1 MRISDWSSDVCSS
14 DLGKVIATTILRGN
28 RKATLNIPNAHLWSP
43 DDPYLYDLTAELVK
57 VTPPQGAGDDRKGL
71 PPMTDREVQAYAAA
85 TVVGSPSD
93 TVQSYFGMRK
103 ISTGINPATGKMA
116 LMLNNKPLFQNGTI
130 DQGWWPGGLLTPP
143 SEIGRASCRER
154 VGQYV

>member
-14 DLGKVIATTILRGN
+14 DL
-28 RKATLNIPNAHLWSP
+28 
-43 DDPYLYDLTAELVK
+43 
-57 VTPPQGAGDDRKGL
+57 
-71 PPMTDREVQAYAAA
+71 
-85 TVVGSPSD
+85 

-116 LMLNNKPLFQNGTI
+116 LLLNNKPLFQNGTL

-143 SEIGRASCRER
+143 SAEAARSDIEFLKKAGFNMLRKHIKVEPA
-154 VGQYV
+154 QYYADADRLGILLWQDMPYGSFGAPR

>member
-1 MRISDWSSDVCSS
+1 
-14 DLGKVIATTILRGN
+14 
-28 RKATLNIPNAHLWSP
+28 
-43 DDPYLYDLTAELVK
+43 
-57 VTPPQGAGDDRKGL
+57 
-71 PPMTDREVQAYAAA
+71 MTDREVQAYAAA

-116 LMLNNKPLFQNGTI
+116 LLLNNKPLFQNGTL

-143 SEIGRASCRER
+143 SAEAARSAIEFLKKAGFNMLRKHIHVEPAPDRKR
-154 VGQYV
+154 VGDGKSGPVRVDPGGR